1 MKTTTS
7 ERDLALAAMRLLASQ
22 PSGAASYR
30 RLLALLPDS
39 VDLSETDC
47 EPSSTR
53 PTELRWEQRVRNINS
68 HRRVASNFICKGYL
82 KPIPDGLAITD
93 QGQQFLQSA
102 A

>member
-30 RLLALLPDS
+30 QLLALLPDS

-68 HRRVASNFICKGYL
+68 HRRASSNFICRGYL
-82 KPIPDGLAITD
+82 KPIPDGLALTD
-93 QGQQFLQSA
+93 QGREFLRSA